1 MSKTMHDILLV
12 LVMAAVTACIRFA
25 PFVVFRKKTPE
36 AVKYLGRVLPFAVM
50 GMLLV
55 YCLKDVTLLSWPHGL
70 PEAICIALT
79 ALLHKWKHSMFIS
92 MGVGTVA
99 YMLLVQLVF

>member
-1 MSKTMHDILLV
+1 MNKTMHDILLV

-50 GMLLV
+50 GMLMV

-79 ALLHKWKHSMFIS
+79 EIGRAH
-92 MGVGTVA
+92 V
-99 YMLLVQLVF
+99 